1 MTEIHTLSGAYAVDA
16 LDDVERARFERHLH
30 ECAACREEVD
40 SLRDAAALL
49 SEPEAVAP
57 PAGLRDRVLA
67 DIGTVRP
74 LPPVVTSRVSAPAS
88 RRTPLRSL
96 LVAAAAAVVLIVGL
110 VTWSPWHD
118 DTSRVSVA
126 DSILAAPD
134 AVRVTEKVPGGN
146 GAALTLVASRSLNR
160 AAMVGDKVPEPAD
173 GTTYQLWLQQPGRGM
188 VSAGLMPDSHETT
201 VLTGQL
207 STATAAAI
215 TVEPAGGS
223 DHPSGKPIV
232 VFPLP
237 DPDATG
243 GVSS

>member
-16 LDDVERARFERHLH
+16 LDDLERARFERHLD

-49 SEPEAVAP
+49 SEPEAITP
-57 PAGLRDRVLA
+57 PATLRDRVLA

-74 LPPVVTSRVSAPAS
+74 LPPVVARHVPAPAA

-96 LVAAAAAVVLIVGL
+96 LVAAAAAVVLVVGL
-110 VTWSPWHD
+110 VAWRPWHD
-118 DTSRVSVA
+118 DGTLSVA
-126 DSILAAPD
+126 DTILAAPD

-160 AAMVGDKVPEPAD
+160 AAMIGDKVPEPAE
-173 GTTYQLWLQQPGRGM
+173 GTTYQLWLQQPGQGM

-207 STATAAAI
+207 TTATAAAI

-223 DHPSGKPIV
+223 DHPSSKPIV

-237 DPDATG
+237 DPGATS